1 MRPPALQFR
10 SFAEW
15 VSLAEAQLP
24 CPLKPYVVK
33 DPTGRRIEIA
43 PSLSRHQGLLIPG
56 ADWIPIRAGGEAT
69 VEQMVHTPSLYLP
82 KARNVRRT
90 EDGWICT
97 VASIR
102 DFPGDAVLVG
112 GSTYYYHWLIDYLP
126 RWLLA
131 RAHAGD
137 GRGKLIVNRD
147 LQPFQRQSLS
157 LLGVEEEDLLP
168 VAADEAIRPRA
179 TLVPSLLASTTV
191 PHPAVPGMLRTA
203 FHSTAGKD
211 ARVYLSRQD
220 AASRLLSNEAE
231 LTRLL
236 EDYGFRRYVPGSM
249 TFEQQVAVCAGARA
263 LVAVHGA
270 AMTNMVFCPPGAK
283 IVEIFTPLH
292 RVTSMFLLARA
303 CGHEHRFVP
312 ARTLSLGRDNNP
324 LLGNWEVDLD
334 AMAAVLEA
342 TLA

>member
-1 MRPPALQFR
+1 MRPLALEFR

-15 VSLAEAQLP
+15 VSLAEEQLP

-43 PSLSRHQGLLIPG
+43 PSLSVHHGLVIPG

-82 KARNVRRT
+82 KARNVRRS
-90 EDGWICT
+90 EGGWVCT
-97 VASIR
+97 VESIR
-102 DFPGDAVLVG
+102 DFPGEAVLVG

-131 RAHAGD
+131 RAHARDRG
-137 GRGKLIVNRD
+137 GKLIVNRD

-157 LLGVEEEDLLP
+157 RLGIAEEDLLP
-168 VAADEAIRPRA
+168 VAADEAIRPRV
-179 TLVPSLLASTTV
+179 TLVPSVLASTTV
-191 PHPAVPGMLRTA
+191 PHPAVPAMLRAA
-203 FHSTAGKD
+203 FHSAGG
-211 ARVYLSRQD
+211 AEPRVYLSRED
-220 AASRLLSNEAE
+220 AASRRLSNEAE

-236 EDYGFRRYVPGSM
+236 ESYGFKRYVPGSM
-249 TFEQQVAVCAGARA
+249 TFEEQVSVCGGARA
-263 LVAVHGA
+263 VVAVHGA
-270 AMTNMVFCPPGAK
+270 AMANMVFCPPGAK
-283 IVEIFTPLH
+283 ILEIYTPLH
-292 RVTSMFLLARA
+292 RVTSMVLLARA

-312 ARTLSLGRDNNP
+312 ARTLSLGRDHNP

-334 AMAAVLEA
+334 AMAGALEA
-342 TLA
+342 TFG